1 MTCLSVRMASGALAL
16 LEGHK
21 YINLETFK
29 KDGMGVVTPVWFM
42 VDGQNVIV
50 VTTSDTGKA
59 RRLKNNAAVRIM
71 PSGFSG
77 EPKGDWINGTARF
90 ANPGEL
96 KRAFELR
103 GKKYGS
109 GEGLASSLSS
119 YSESGQPVAIVI
131 SPD

>member
-1 MTCLSVRMASGALAL
+1 MPARMASGALAL
-16 LEGHK
+16 LEDHN

-29 KDGMGVVTPVWFM
+29 KDGRSVVTPVWFM

-59 RRLKNNAAVRIM
+59 KRTKNNAAVRIM

-77 EPKGDWINGTARF
+77 EPKGDWIKGSARF
-90 ANPGEL
+90 ANPDEM
-96 KRAFELR
+96 KKAFELR

-119 YSESGQPVAIVI
+119 YSESGRPVAII
-131 SPD
+131 ITPD

>member
-1 MTCLSVRMASGALAL
+1 MASGALAL

-29 KDGMGVVTPVWFM
+29 KDGRGVVTPVWFM

-59 RRLKNNAAVRIM
+59 KRLKNTAAVRIM

-90 ANPGEL
+90 ANPDEM

-131 SPD
+131 TPD

>member
-1 MTCLSVRMASGALAL
+1 MASGALDI

-29 KDGMGVVTPVWFM
+29 KDGRGVVTPVWFM
-42 VDGQNVIV
+42 VDRENVIV
-50 VTTSDTGKA
+50 VTTSNTGKA
-59 RRLKNNAAVRIM
+59 KRTRNNAAVRIM

-77 EPKGDWINGTARF
+77 EPKGDWIKGTARF
-90 ANPGEL
+90 ANPDEM

-119 YSESGQPVAIVI
+119 YSESGLPVAIVI
-131 SPD
+131 TPD

>member
-1 MTCLSVRMASGALAL
+1 MASGALNI

-29 KDGMGVVTPVWFM
+29 KDGRGVVTPVWFM
-42 VDGQNVIV
+42 VDRENVIV
-50 VTTSDTGKA
+50 VTTSNTGKA
-59 RRLKNNAAVRIM
+59 KRTRNNAAVRIM

-77 EPKGDWINGTARF
+77 EPKGDWIKGTARF
-90 ANPGEL
+90 ANPDEM

-119 YSESGQPVAIVI
+119 YSESGLPVAIVI
-131 SPD
+131 TPD